1 MTSIHSSDLTDEV
14 RNMYVFTKD
23 VISEE
28 LLLSLET
35 YNTRTKAI
43 EYTEH
48 IQLIPGYRY
57 FISSDNLNWS
67 YKEMIYI
74 TQEQV
79 DKFLVL
85 YKTLDMSFL
94 DYIELAL
101 TK

>member
-1 MTSIHSSDLTDEV
+1 MTSIHSNDLTDRG

-23 VISEE
+23 VISKE

-35 YNTRTKAI
+35 YNSRTKAI
-43 EYTEH
+43 EYKEH
-48 IQLIPGYRY
+48 IQLVPAYTY
-57 FISSDNLNWS
+57 FLTNDDLNWS

-85 YKTLDMSFL
+85 YKTMDMSFL
-94 DYIELAL
+94 DYMELEL